1 MLADELLRSLDRD
14 GEAALQPVFL
24 VMGEEQHFAE
34 DVIKRVSRVCQR
46 GGIAGFNE
54 DRFMAGEGSV
64 DDVLAAARSI
74 PMMAK
79 RRFVLVRSIERWEAK
94 SDDGEKSKKK
104 ESPLDRIAAY
114 AADPSPVTVLVL
126 VAPKLHAARRIVTLA
141 KKEGFLVQCDPL
153 KRNAVPSFVMGHA
166 RAMGHTMSSG
176 VAAHLADLIGTDVGA
191 LVDAV
196 ERLSLYAGE
205 GAPLTEEAVVAL
217 VAPVRS
223 AMMWDLTDAI
233 CARDTKKALSA
244 LSEVDMPRGTELP
257 ALGAIASSVRKL
269 AKFQAALDGGASAA
283 TAAEKSGLPPFKA
296 SSMQQLVRKMPRG
309 TVGRWLRLLAE
320 TDLALK
326 GDARRGGRAV
336 LEGMILSMCR

>member
-1 MLADELLRSLDRD
+1 MLADELLRALDRD
-14 GEAALQPVFL
+14 GEAALAPVFL

-54 DRFMAGEGSV
+54 DRFTAGENSV
-64 DDVLAAARSI
+64 VDVLAAARSI

-79 RRFVLVRSIERWEAK
+79 RRFVLVRSLERWEAK
-94 SDDGEKSKKK
+94 GDDTDKSKKK
-104 ESPLDRIAAY
+104 ESPLDRLAAY

-141 KKEGFLVQCDPL
+141 KKEGFLIQCDPL
-153 KRNAVPSFVMGHA
+153 KRNAVPAFVVAQARLMGHA
-166 RAMGHTMSSG
+166 MTSS
-176 VAAHLADLIGTDVGA
+176 VAAHLADLVGTDVGA

-196 ERLSLYAGE
+196 ERLSLYAGD
-205 GAPLTEEAVVAL
+205 GQPLTEEAVVAL
-217 VAPVRS
+217 VAPVRT

-233 CARDTKKALSA
+233 CARDTKKALLS
-244 LSEVDMPRGTELP
+244 LSEVDMPRGSELP

-269 AKFQAALDGGASAA
+269 AKFQAAIESGENPA
-283 TAAEKSGLPPFKA
+283 TAAEKAGLPPFKA
-296 SSMQQLVRKMPRG
+296 SSMNQVLRKMPRG

-326 GDARRGGRAV
+326 GNARRGGRAI
-336 LEGMILSMCR
+336 LEGMVLAMCR